1 MPQPLHGGLAC
12 RLGRCFCFAE
22 VSTGHPH
29 LRNDEEGEKRI
40 AARLTAYD
48 GRVISAISQKPLKFR
63 LNVIIFAIYND
74 NFNNFI
80 TKVLNV

>member
-1 MPQPLHGGLAC
+1 M
-12 RLGRCFCFAE
+12 
-22 VSTGHPH
+22 STGHPH

-40 AARLTAYD
+40 AARFTAYD

>member
-1 MPQPLHGGLAC
+1 M
-12 RLGRCFCFAE
+12 
-22 VSTGHPH
+22 STGHPH
-29 LRNDEEGEKRI
+29 LRNDEEGEKWI

>member
-1 MPQPLHGGLAC
+1 MTAGL
-12 RLGRCFCFAE
+12 
-22 VSTGHPH
+22 
-29 LRNDEEGEKRI
+29 
-40 AARLTAYD
+40 Y
-48 GRVISAISQKPLKFR
+48 RVISQKPLKFC

>member
-1 MPQPLHGGLAC
+1 MKESVIPLKEKRIATHLTVLAM
-12 RLGRCFCFAE
+12 
-22 VSTGHPH
+22 TGA
-29 LRNDEEGEKRI
+29 RERI